1 MVDAMMIL
9 DLVSH
14 AMAAAAETVATA
26 VPSEPAA
33 QGVRAIVDNWWLW
46 IVGSGLTMGLA
57 AAAAPIKRAVTS
69 MVAVRTARALQRALH
84 PDTADPA
91 LAALVREWVLATS
104 KLAEYLIPD
113 RGAGAHRKTFVKT
126 LVAKAFPGAAG
137 GAGAEQAGELI
148 DEVVSSFDEQL
159 KAVQP
164 PTEPPK

>member
-1 MVDAMMIL
+1 MVDPMMIL
-9 DLVSH
+9 DLVPQ
-14 AMAAAAETVATA
+14 ALAAAAEMAAPVA
-26 VPSEPAA
+26 EPAA
-33 QGVRAIVDNWWLW
+33 QGVRALVDKWWLW
-46 IVGSGLTMGLA
+46 LLGSGVTMGLA

-69 MVAVRTARALQRALH
+69 MVAARTARALQRALH
-84 PDTADPA
+84 PDTTDPV
-91 LAALVREWVLATS
+91 LAALVREWVLATA

-137 GAGAEQAGELI
+137 GAGAEFAGELI

-164 PTEPPK
+164 SAEPPK